1 MYVVRDRQRKQIR
14 QQEKSFAWEG
24 LFFCGSRLLQRGKYD
39 SMGIGKFWDLVK

>member
-24 LFFCGSRLLQRGKYD
+24 LFLWEPPAPKG
-39 SMGIGKFWDLVK
+39 